1 MRKEQKV
8 ADMDRPYVLQLGGLS
23 RGDAR
28 LAGAKAANLG
38 DLLAA
43 GFSVP
48 DGFVLTTMAFDR
60 FLTLH
65 GFAAGTPAEEVAA
78 APLPDDVS
86 DALSTAAAS
95 LADLALA
102 VRSSGVAED
111 LPGAS
116 FAGQYETMLG
126 VRGHQALRQAV
137 TRCWASAFSGR
148 VAAYQSMRGE
158 VGLSPMAVLVQK
170 LVEADSAGVAFTANP
185 VTGDRSET
193 VVTGVWG
200 LGERLVSG
208 EAQPDEWLVRGT
220 YATCLRSPEGA
231 LDQALVLAIAETAR
245 RVQGHFE
252 APQDVEWAVRH
263 GQIYIVQARP
273 ITALSDSPVTAV
285 PVPVDPPPGFW
296 QREATHAPRPISPLI
311 ADWVTGLETGQ
322 NAAFREMF
330 AAYGL
335 LLESLEFREIGG
347 WVYVR
352 AVPLGGKDRRPPP
365 NWLMWLLVRTVFQLR
380 SRIAQAR
387 RAIRADLH
395 GQHIER
401 WYDEWRPKLAT
412 DIRQL
417 AAVELPALSD
427 EGLATHLDAVTAH
440 ADQCVRIHFLLHGA
454 LVMVLGEFLFAC
466 RELLGWGD
474 QDTFALLAGLS
485 EASSEPAHRLAE
497 LAAMAAERPAVRTL
511 LERANEGTLAR
522 LAGTDVEF
530 AAAFESYR
538 AEYGCRALR
547 YDPVDPTLGECP
559 ELLLGL
565 IRDQIARSY
574 DPTVNV
580 TALEQTR
587 AAGISRART
596 AAEHAGDLPRF
607 ERALNRA
614 ERAYPVRE
622 DSEFYT
628 VSAPLGLIR
637 YAGIELG
644 RRLAARGQLDEPE
657 DVFWLRWPE
666 ARQALGDGRSLVDLV
681 GRRRGERAWVQAHPG
696 PPSYG
701 TDPGPPPPFSL
712 LPAEARFVA
721 EAMQQIMVDRILA
734 PEDSQREQPNAN
746 QITGIAAAPGRY
758 SGPVRV
764 IMDETQFDKIRP
776 GDVLVC
782 PITSPVWS
790 VLFPSVGALVT
801 DTGGILSHAAI
812 IAREYRLPAVVGTG
826 NATALLHDGQT
837 VTVDGERGTVD
848 VTQPAGRMGN
858 AIQDATALHMK

>member
-1 MRKEQKV
+1 V
-8 ADMDRPYVLQLGGLS
+8 ADMDRPYVLQLGELS
-23 RGDAR
+23 RGDNP

-43 GFSVP
+43 GFPVP
-48 DGFVLTTMAFDR
+48 DGFVLTTMAFHR

-78 APLPDDVS
+78 APLPDDIS
-86 DALSTAAAS
+86 EALTTAAVS
-95 LADLALA
+95 LAGVALA

-111 LPGAS
+111 LADAS
-116 FAGQYETMLG
+116 FAGQYETVLG

-148 VAAYQSMRGE
+148 VDAYQSMRSE
-158 VGLSPMAVLVQK
+158 LGLSPMAVLVQE
-170 LVEADSAGVAFTANP
+170 LVEADSAGVAFTVNP

-193 VVTGVWG
+193 VVSAVWG

-208 EAQPDEWLVRGT
+208 EAQPDEWVVRDT
-220 YATCLRSPEGA
+220 AARCLRAPEGV
-231 LDQALVLAIAETAR
+231 LDEALVLAVAETAH
-245 RVQGHFE
+245 RVQGHFG
-252 APQDVEWAVRH
+252 APQDVEWVVRH
-263 GQIYIVQARP
+263 GKIHIVQARP
-273 ITALSDSPVTAV
+273 ITALPEPA
-285 PVPVDPPPGFW
+285 PVPVAVSADPPPGFW
-296 QREATHAPRPISPLI
+296 QREATHAPRPISPLMV
-311 ADWVTGLETGQ
+311 DWATGAGTGQ
-322 NAAFREMF
+322 NAAFREMS

-335 LLESLEFREIGG
+335 LLEGLEFCEIGG

-352 AVPLGGKDRRPPP
+352 AVPLGGKDRRLPPR
-365 NWLMWLLVRTVFQLR
+365 WLMWLLVRTVPQLR

-387 RAIRADLH
+387 RAIRSDLH
-395 GQHIER
+395 GRHIER
-401 WYDEWRPKLAT
+401 WYEEWRPSLAA
-412 DIRQL
+412 DIRRF
-417 AAVELPALSD
+417 AAVELSELPD
-427 EGLATHLDAVTAH
+427 EGLDTHLDEVAAL
-440 ADQCVRIHFLLHGA
+440 ADECLRIHFLVHGA
-454 LVMVLGEFLFAC
+454 LVMVLGEFLIAC

-485 EASSEPAHRLAE
+485 EMSSEPARRLAD
-497 LAAMAAERPAVRTL
+497 LAAMAAELPAVRTL
-511 LERANEGTLAR
+511 LERVNPDTPAR
-522 LAGTDVEF
+522 LVEADVEF
-530 AAAFESYR
+530 AAAFERYR
-538 AEYGCRALR
+538 VEYGCRALR

-565 IRDQIARSY
+565 IRDQVTRSY
-574 DPTVNV
+574 DPTVNAM
-580 TALEQTR
+580 ALEQTR
-587 AAGISRART
+587 TTAITRARS
-596 AAEHAGDLPRF
+596 AAEQAGDLPRF
-607 ERALNRA
+607 ERALDRA

-644 RRLAARGQLDEPE
+644 RRLAARGQLAEPE

-666 ARQALGDGRSLVDLV
+666 ARQALGDGRSLLDLV
-681 GRRRGERAWVQAHPG
+681 GRRRGEHAWVLAHPG

-701 TDPGPPPPFSL
+701 TDPGPPPPFSV
-712 LPAEARFVA
+712 LPTEARFVA
-721 EAMQQIMVDRILA
+721 EAMQQIMIDRILA
-734 PEDSQREQPNAN
+734 PEDSQREQADENR
-746 QITGIAAAPGRY
+746 ITGIAAAPGRY

-764 IMDETQFDKIRP
+764 IMDETQFDRIRP

-812 IAREYRLPAVVGTG
+812 IAREYRLPAVVGAG
-826 NATALLHDGQT
+826 NATALLRDGQT
-837 VTVDGERGTVD
+837 VAVDGGAGVVEI
-848 VTQPAGRMGN
+848 TQ
-858 AIQDATALHMK
+858 L